1 MWDLKGESSWT
12 TQVIPASLE
21 MKESEYKFKKKKE
34 IYQNCDLL
42 FLHFNDITELCVHM
56 LNGGALIVISSCFST

>member
-1 MWDLKGESSWT
+1 
-12 TQVIPASLE
+12 